1 MQQYLLMATEK
12 GGVLFPE
19 DVDPLTGTTVAEVLD
34 SKHPPSQLPSPTS
47 LPTYPS
53 TPDFIDLDRSP
64 QIQLNGLP
72 IGFMV
77 PQVWEVPMLM
87 LSHIGSQGMA
97 MPARSCTLFLLP
109 LLLAGLP
116 MISLPGLSTKPS

>member
-53 TPDFIDLDRSP
+53 TPDFIDLDISP
-64 QIQLNGLP
+64 TY
-72 IGFMV
+72 
-77 PQVWEVPMLM
+77 
-87 LSHIGSQGMA
+87 S
-97 MPARSCTLFLLP
+97 
-109 LLLAGLP
+109 
-116 MISLPGLSTKPS
+116 